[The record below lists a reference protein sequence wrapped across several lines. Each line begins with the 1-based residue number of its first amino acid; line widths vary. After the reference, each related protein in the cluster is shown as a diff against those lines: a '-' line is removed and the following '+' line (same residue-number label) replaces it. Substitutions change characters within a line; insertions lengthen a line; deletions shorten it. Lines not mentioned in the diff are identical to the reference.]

1 MYILILGG
9 TGMLGHKL
17 FQHLRQRHPDTYC
30 TVRGSIHDPAL
41 RSVKLFQTG
50 HIIENCE
57 LTDFRALQRL
67 LSGYRPQILV
77 NCAGIVKQ
85 RADAKR
91 AVPSILL
98 NALLP
103 HQLSELS
110 AKWGGKLI
118 HFSTDC
124 VFSGKRG
131 NYDEEDLPDAGD
143 LYGRTKAL
151 GEVTTG
157 SAITLR
163 TSIIGRELVHSESL
177 LEWFL
182 KQNHSCVFGYTRA
195 MYSGVTTNY
204 MAKVVANLIE
214 GYPNLSG
221 LYQVTSQTISKCEL
235 LCLIRDAYK
244 LDIEITPDTDFFCD
258 RSMKGDRFAKATG
271 RICPPWPELV
281 AELANDDTPYEE
293 WKHFEDQVL

>member
-9 TGMLGHKL
+9 AGMLGHKL

-30 TVRGSIHDPAL
+30 TVRGSVHDPAL
-41 RSVKLFQTG
+41 RDVELFQSG

-57 LTDFRALQRL
+57 LTDFRPLQRL
-67 LSGYRPQILV
+67 LSRYRPQILV

-91 AVPSILL
+91 AVPGILL

-103 HQLSELS
+103 HQLAELS
-110 AKWGGKLI
+110 ANWRGRLI
-118 HFSTDC
+118 QFSTDC

-131 NYDEEDLPDAGD
+131 SYVEEDLPDAGD

-157 SAITLR
+157 GAITLR
-163 TSIIGRELVHSESL
+163 TSIIGRELSHSDSL

-182 KQNHSCVFGYTRA
+182 KQNHSCVPGYTRA
-195 MYSGVTTNY
+195 MYSGITTNY

-214 GYPNLSG
+214 DHPSLSG
-221 LYQVTSQTISKCEL
+221 LYQVTSRTISKFEL

-244 LDIEITPDTDFFCD
+244 LDIEITPNTDFFCD
-258 RSMKGDRFAKATG
+258 RSMKGEKFAKATG
-271 RICPPWPELV
+271 QICPSWPELI
-281 AELANDDTPYEE
+281 AELANDETPYEQ
-293 WKHFEDQVL
+293 WKHPED